1 VTPWAALTSLLP
13 LSHALMTSVAHV
25 DHAAMPVLALHRT
38 VLHVLALVGP
48 PEQTPLQLM
57 EATNPQKP
65 LVLMHPK
72 PPLSAYAKSPR
83 QLQLLTVP
91 KENKHAATCS

>member
-1 VTPWAALTSLLP
+1 
-13 LSHALMTSVAHV
+13 MTSVAHV
-25 DHAAMPVLALHRT
+25 DHAAMPALVPHPT
-38 VLHVLALVGP
+38 VQHVLAFAAP
-48 PEQTPLQLM
+48 PEPTPLPQT

-65 LVLMHPK
+65 LVLMHRK
-72 PPLSAYAKSPR
+72 PPLSAFAKSPR